1 MSLDGSPRDRLAEN
15 LKTPYSADAPV
26 WSALLD
32 AFAAEF
38 EALEQVRAEV
48 QASKFVGDADEESLE
63 RLAEL
68 FDVERR
74 TNEDLEL
81 FRIRVQIALRQQ
93 LSTATIR
100 EIRETVSVLLDVGV
114 EDVVVRRRSETGA
127 AAADLGVPQQSVDEL
142 GLTTHQ
148 LVDEAEALA
157 AGGVALEPF
166 AIGSFQHVS
175 EGTDPTDP
183 DTGYGTLADDSVG
196 GTYASLLN
204 N

>member
-1 MSLDGSPRDRLAEN
+1 MSLNGSPRDRLAAN
-15 LKTPYSADAPV
+15 LKTPYTADEPV
-26 WSALLD
+26 WSAILD

-38 EALEQVRAEV
+38 AALEQARAEV
-48 QASKFVGDADEESLE
+48 QSSKFVGDADAESLE

-74 TNEDLEL
+74 TNEELEL

-100 EIRETVSVLLDVGV
+100 EIRETVGVLLDVGV
-114 EDVVVRRRSETGA
+114 EDVVVRNRSEP
-127 AAADLGVPQQSVDEL
+127 AAADLGVPEQSVSDL
-142 GLTTHQ
+142 GLTTTQ
-148 LVDEAEALA
+148 LANEAEALA
-157 AGGVALEPF
+157 AGGVTIEPF
-166 AIGSFQHVS
+166 AIGSFEYAS
-175 EGTDPTDP
+175 AGTDPTDEES
-183 DTGYGTLADDSVG
+183 GYGTLADDSIG

>member
-1 MSLDGSPRDRLAEN
+1 VSLNGSARDRLASN
-15 LKTPYSADAPV
+15 LKTPYSVEAPV

-32 AFAAEF
+32 VFAAEF
-38 EALEQVRAEV
+38 EALEQARAEV

-100 EIRETVSVLLDVGV
+100 EIRETVSVLLDIGI
-114 EDVVVRRRSETGA
+114 EDVVVRSRSEP

-142 GLTTHQ
+142 GLTTQQ

-157 AGGVALEPF
+157 AGGVEIEPF
-166 AIGSFQHVS
+166 AIGSFEYVS

>member
-1 MSLDGSPRDRLAEN
+1 MSLDGSPRERLAAN
-15 LKTPYSADAPV
+15 LKTPYSTDEPV

-32 AFAAEF
+32 ALAAEF
-38 EALEQVRAEV
+38 EELEAARADVR
-48 QASKFVGDADEESLE
+48 ASKFVGDADEESLE

-74 TNEDLEL
+74 TNEELAL

-100 EIRETVSVLLDVGV
+100 EIRETVGVLLDVGV
-114 EDVVVRRRSETGA
+114 EDVVVRRRSEP
-127 AAADLGVPQQSVDEL
+127 AAADLGVPEQSVADL
-142 GLTTHQ
+142 GITTQQ
-148 LVDEAEALA
+148 LADEAEALA
-157 AGGVALEPF
+157 AGGVAIEPF
-166 AIGSFQHVS
+166 AIGSFEYVS
-175 EGTDPTDP
+175 EGTDPTDAES
-183 DTGYGTLADDSVG
+183 GYGTLADDSVG

>member
-32 AFAAEF
+32 ASAAEF

-100 EIRETVSVLLDVGV
+100 EIRETVGVLLDIGI
-114 EDVVVRRRSETGA
+114 EDVVVRSRSEP

-142 GLTTHQ
+142 GLTTQQ

-157 AGGVALEPF
+157 AGGVEIEPF
-166 AIGSFQHVS
+166 AIGSFEHVS

>member
-100 EIRETVSVLLDVGV
+100 EIRETVGVLLDIGI
-114 EDVVVRRRSETGA
+114 EDVVVRSRSEP

-142 GLTTHQ
+142 GLTTQQ

-157 AGGVALEPF
+157 AGGVEIEPF
-166 AIGSFQHVS
+166 AIGSFEHVS

>member
-1 MSLDGSPRDRLAEN
+1 MSLDGSPRERLASN
-15 LKTPYSADAPV
+15 LKTPYSADEPV

-32 AFAAEF
+32 ALAAEF
-38 EALEQVRAEV
+38 EALEQARAEV
-48 QASKFVGDADEESLE
+48 RASKFVGDADEEPLE

-74 TNEDLEL
+74 TNEDLAL

-114 EDVVVRRRSETGA
+114 EDVVVESGIDPA
-127 AAADLGVPQQSVDEL
+127 SADLGVPEQSVWDL
-142 GLTTHQ
+142 GLTTKQ

-157 AGGVALEPF
+157 AGGVSLEPF
-166 AIGSFQHVS
+166 AIGSFEHVS
-175 EGTDPTDP
+175 QGTDPTDEES
-183 DTGYGTLADDSVG
+183 GYGTLADDTIG